1 MMQAVL
7 MGVVAMG
14 SSAAARRLVITS
26 LVGLLLVVGGA
37 QGAAAHR
44 TALSVQI
51 VSEQALVAPDGGSM
65 TFDLSTVC
73 DRTWTIV
80 QASVSVTQ
88 PQASGTGSFTPNC
101 GRIPYGVR
109 VTVPATS
116 GRFQTGSAN
125 ATAVLVVGQ
134 GPTKRAQDSATLRVR
149 PEVSVV
155 LADQAVLQVDGAVRI
170 DVTVTCPLNAVGQG
184 GSVTVYDGVVAGT
197 GGFAPTPCDTLA
209 HTVSVR
215 VASPQGPFRVGSA
228 QALASA
234 SITEGGDFFPG
245 DDLRTIQIVQA

>member
-1 MMQAVL
+1 MKAVL

-14 SSAAARRLVITS
+14 SGVVARRLVIITG
-26 LVGLLLVVGGA
+26 LVGLLVAGGA

-44 TALSVQI
+44 TALSVEI
-51 VSEQALVAPDGGSM
+51 VSEQASLAPDGRSM

-73 DRTWTIV
+73 DRSWTIV
-80 QASVSVTQ
+80 EASVSVTQ
-88 PQASGTGSFTPNC
+88 PQASGTGAFTPTC
-101 GRIPYGVR
+101 GRIPYVVR

-125 ATAVLVVGQ
+125 ATAVLVVQQ
-134 GPTKRAQDSATLRVR
+134 GPTKRGQDTATLRVR
-149 PEVSVV
+149 PEVSVL
-155 LADQAVLQVDGAVRI
+155 LADQAVLGGDGAVRI
-170 DVTVTCPLNAVGQG
+170 DVTVTCPMSAVGQG
-184 GSVTVYDGVVAGT
+184 GSVTIYDGVVVGT
-197 GGFAPTPCDTLA
+197 GGFGPTPCDTLA

-234 SITEGGDFFPG
+234 SVTEGGDFFPG
-245 DDLRTIQIVQA
+245 DDLRTIQIVSA